1 MSPLE
6 YILLFGSVV
15 LGGSIAL
22 FFPIKTRQTLQ
33 LVLSFSGA
41 YILGIIVLH
50 LIPSVF
56 SDANNHSAGLWVLGG
71 FFAQIVLEQL
81 SAGLEH
87 GHIHAP
93 HELTIGFV
101 LSVLLGLSIHA
112 FIEGMPLSYYQ
123 SYLET
128 HVHSHHSSSSHYL
141 FGIILHHIPAAFAL
155 VNLMLLSKL
164 PRKWVWCCLLTFSAM
179 SPLGAFLAGYF
190 TLPSHF
196 QTGILAFAI
205 GSLLHIA
212 TVILFEMDGSSHMHF
227 SIKRLVAI
235 VVGIGASLLTLL

>member
-1 MSPLE
+1 MSVWE
-6 YILLFGSVV
+6 YIFLFGSVTF
-15 LGGSIAL
+15 GGATAL
-22 FFPIKTRQTLQ
+22 VFPIKTRNTLQ

-56 SDANNHSAGLWVLGG
+56 GADTKHMAGFWVLAG
-71 FFAQIVLEQL
+71 FFIQIVLEQL

-93 HELTIGFV
+93 QRMSASFV
-101 LSVLLGLSIHA
+101 VSVLLGLSIHA

-123 SYLET
+123 SYLEA
-128 HVHSHHSSSSHYL
+128 HSHHQHSGHEHYL
-141 FGIILHHIPAAFAL
+141 IGIILHHMPAAFAL
-155 VNLMLLSKL
+155 VNLLMLSKMSK
-164 PRKWVWCCLLTFSAM
+164 RWVWVCLLVFSCM
-179 SPLGAFLAGYF
+179 SPLGALLAGSISIDPEY
-190 TLPSHF
+190 

-212 TVILFEMDGSSHMHF
+212 TVILFEMEGSGHLHF
-227 SIKRLVAI
+227 SIKRIAAI
-235 VVGIGASLLTLL
+235 LFGIGAALLTLA